1 MSAPRIL
8 TSLLIPALLVAV
20 GCEGEE
26 RTDGPRPVVKARKV
40 IGERTQD
47 VKKLETELKNEGGQ
61 VSDMKV
67 VAKDPFTLS
76 GNTYVSAVGR
86 LSIDQIT
93 HALNLYKATNDRY
106 PKDYEEFMAEI
117 IRANNI
123 ALPQLPAYQ
132 DYAYD
137 EKEHRLVVVEYPAR
151 KAELKRQFDEKTD
164 PF

>member
-1 MSAPRIL
+1 MSTARPL
-8 TSLLIPALLVAV
+8 PLLLLPAMLLAA

-47 VKKLETELKNEGGQ
+47 IKNLEPELKNEGGQ
-61 VSDMKV
+61 VSDMKI

-76 GNTYVSAVGR
+76 GNAYVTAIGQI
-86 LSIDQIT
+86 SIDQIT
-93 HALNLYKATNDRY
+93 YAIRLFQAQNDRY
-106 PKDYEEFMAEI
+106 PKDHEEFMAEI

-132 DYAYD
+132 EYAYD